1 MIDKNVPMPSP
12 GRAGSHGNARYPWRE
27 MAVGDS
33 IFMKLPEAENMSA
46 AARFFAYSNKE
57 YGFTSRTVVEDGVKG
72 IRVWR
77 FR

>member
-1 MIDKNVPMPSP
+1 MIDKNVPIPKQIRSGTPS
-12 GRAGSHGNARYPWRE
+12 NAKYPWRE
-27 MAVGDS
+27 MDVGDS

-57 YGFTSRTVVEDGVKG
+57 YGFTSRTVTENGVKG

-77 FR
+77 SR